1 MFTLQTVFRQ
11 CVEQNIAHSST
22 KDPNNTTSAPFI
34 TCKEPWPNV
43 PENVFPNLWRIV
55 YWTSQCLTWLIL
67 PLMQSYIK
75 AGDFT
80 VRGKLKSALI
90 DNAIY
95 YGSYLFICGIL
106 LIYIALKPGLDLD
119 G

>member
-1 MFTLQTVFRQ
+1 LISKEECNSCLQWFTLRI
-11 CVEQNIAHSST
+11 IA
-22 KDPNNTTSAPFI
+22 DF
-34 TCKEPWPNV
+34 CRLV
-43 PENVFPNLWRIV
+43 
-55 YWTSQCLTWLIL
+55 L

-80 VRGKLKSALI
+80 VSGKLKSALI

-95 YGSYLFICGIL
+95 YGSYLFICGVL
-106 LIYIALKPGLDLD
+106 LIYIALKPGLNLD

>member
-1 MFTLQTVFRQ
+1 MLQTVFRQ
-11 CVEQNIAHSST
+11 CVEQNIH
-22 KDPNNTTSAPFI
+22 NTTKANPDSTTAIPVH

-43 PENVFPNLWRIV
+43 PDSVFPNLWRIV

-80 VRGKLKSALI
+80 VQGKLKSALI

>member
-1 MFTLQTVFRQ
+1 MCGTVELRVRFG
-11 CVEQNIAHSST
+11 
-22 KDPNNTTSAPFI
+22 
-34 TCKEPWPNV
+34 V
-43 PENVFPNLWRIV
+43 PELMENSLLVITMSHMVTLNYNHNISIESVHNCYGNLFFRLV
-55 YWTSQCLTWLIL
+55 M
-67 PLMQSYIK
+67 PMMQSYIK

-106 LIYIALKPGLDLD
+106 LIYLALKPGIHLD